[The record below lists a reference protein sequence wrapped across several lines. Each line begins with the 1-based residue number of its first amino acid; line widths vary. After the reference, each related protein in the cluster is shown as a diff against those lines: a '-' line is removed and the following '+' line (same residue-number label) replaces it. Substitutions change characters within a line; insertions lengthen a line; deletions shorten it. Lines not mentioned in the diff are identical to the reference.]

1 MENLADIVLGELL
14 ESDDFVNPVEE
25 LRPHRRLELL
35 LRRVGGHNKDGIL
48 EIHRTALVVGQTT
61 VVQNLKEDVEYLAL
75 VGGVCAYLMF
85 VKSDEE
91 PKDPR
96 LLKLK
101 EFLSFKKM
109 IIEGLL
115 KATYIVFALFVT
127 LYSFLIMVD
136 TSFITGLML
145 LILLNILL
153 RIGYEASLI
162 VLLIWRNTS
171 DISKKLGKS
180 DLVEEINEMDETTG
194 SNPGLESTGLESEV
208 EAETKVEAADI
219 ESETKVEEPVV
230 KAKPRTRKPKTTDE
244 KEVKKPAK
252 KKTTTKKAPTKK
264 AKVEEVK
271 AEEPSTKEETK

>member
-1 MENLADIVLGELL
+1 MYSYSYYHG
-14 ESDDFVNPVEE
+14 SNPV
-25 LRPHRRLELL
+25 
-35 LRRVGGHNKDGIL
+35 VTVIL
-48 EIHRTALVVGQTT
+48 FLI
-61 VVQNLKEDVEYLAL
+61 AL

-115 KATYIVFALFVT
+115 KATYIVFALFIT
-127 LYSFLIMVD
+127 LYSFIIMVD

-145 LILLNILL
+145 LILLNIML

-180 DLVEEINEMDETTG
+180 ELVEKIKEMDETTG

-219 ESETKVEEPVV
+219 ESETKVEEPIV
-230 KAKPRTRKPKTTDE
+230 KAKPRTRKPKTTE
-244 KEVKKPAK
+244 QKEAK
-252 KKTTTKKAPTKK
+252 KKTTTKKTTSKK
-264 AKVEEVK
+264 AKVEEAK

>member
-1 MENLADIVLGELL
+1 MYSYSYYHG
-14 ESDDFVNPVEE
+14 SNPV
-25 LRPHRRLELL
+25 
-35 LRRVGGHNKDGIL
+35 VTVIL
-48 EIHRTALVVGQTT
+48 FLI
-61 VVQNLKEDVEYLAL
+61 AL
-75 VGGVCAYLMF
+75 VGGICAYLMF

-180 DLVEEINEMDETTG
+180 ELVEEIKEMDETTG

-208 EAETKVEAADI
+208 EAETKAEAADI
-219 ESETKVEEPVV
+219 ESKTKVEEPVV

>member
-1 MENLADIVLGELL
+1 MYSYSYYHGT
-14 ESDDFVNPVEE
+14 NPV
-25 LRPHRRLELL
+25 
-35 LRRVGGHNKDGIL
+35 VTVIL
-48 EIHRTALVVGQTT
+48 FLI
-61 VVQNLKEDVEYLAL
+61 AL
-75 VGGVCAYLMF
+75 VGGICAYLMF

-145 LILLNILL
+145 LILLNIML

-171 DISKKLGKS
+171 DISKKLGK
-180 DLVEEINEMDETTG
+180 NELT
-194 SNPGLESTGLESEV
+194 GLESIGLESEV

-230 KAKPRTRKPKTTDE
+230 KAKPRTRKPKTTE
-244 KEVKKPAK
+244 QKEAK
-252 KKTTTKKAPTKK
+252 KKTTTKKTSTKK
-264 AKVEEVK
+264 AKVEEAK
-271 AEEPSTKEETK
+271 TEEPSTKEETK

>member
-1 MENLADIVLGELL
+1 MYSYSYYHGP
-14 ESDDFVNPVEE
+14 NPV
-25 LRPHRRLELL
+25 
-35 LRRVGGHNKDGIL
+35 VTVIL
-48 EIHRTALVVGQTT
+48 FLI
-61 VVQNLKEDVEYLAL
+61 AL
-75 VGGVCAYLMF
+75 VGGICAYLMF

-91 PKDPR
+91 PKDQR

-115 KATYIVFALFVT
+115 KASYIIFALFIT
-127 LYSFLIMVD
+127 LYSFQIMVG

-145 LILLNILL
+145 LILLNIML

-194 SNPGLESTGLESEV
+194 SNPGLESSGL
-208 EAETKVEAADI
+208 EAETEV
-219 ESETKVEEPVV
+219 ETKVEEPVV

-244 KEVKKPAK
+244 KDVKKPAK
-252 KKTTTKKAPTKK
+252 KKSTTKKTTSKK

>member
-1 MENLADIVLGELL
+1 MYSYSYYHGP
-14 ESDDFVNPVEE
+14 NPV
-25 LRPHRRLELL
+25 
-35 LRRVGGHNKDGIL
+35 VTVIL
-48 EIHRTALVVGQTT
+48 FLI
-61 VVQNLKEDVEYLAL
+61 AL

-96 LLKLK
+96 LVKLK

-115 KATYIVFALFVT
+115 KVTYIVFALFIT
-127 LYSFLIMVD
+127 LYSFQIMVG

-145 LILLNILL
+145 LILLNIML

-171 DISKKLGKS
+171 DINKKLGKS
-180 DLVEEINEMDETTG
+180 DLVEEIKE
-194 SNPGLESTGLESEV
+194 GLEATGLESEN
-208 EAETKVEAADI
+208 EAKTSDI
-219 ESETKVEEPVV
+219 EANVKVKTKVEEPVV
-230 KAKPRTRKPKTTDE
+230 KAKPRTRKPKTAEE
-244 KEVKKPAK
+244 KEAK
-252 KKTTTKKAPTKK
+252 KKTTTKKTSTKK

>member
-1 MENLADIVLGELL
+1 MYSYSYYHGT
-14 ESDDFVNPVEE
+14 NPV
-25 LRPHRRLELL
+25 
-35 LRRVGGHNKDGIL
+35 VTVIL
-48 EIHRTALVVGQTT
+48 FLI
-61 VVQNLKEDVEYLAL
+61 AL

-115 KATYIVFALFVT
+115 KATYIVFALFIT
-127 LYSFLIMVD
+127 LYSLQIMVG

-145 LILLNILL
+145 LILLNIML

-171 DISKKLGKS
+171 DISKKLGK
-180 DLVEEINEMDETTG
+180 NELT
-194 SNPGLESTGLESEV
+194 GLESTGLESEV

-230 KAKPRTRKPKTTDE
+230 KAKPRTRKPKTTE
-244 KEVKKPAK
+244 QKEAK
-252 KKTTTKKAPTKK
+252 KKTTTKKTTSKK
-264 AKVEEVK
+264 AKVEEAK

>member
-1 MENLADIVLGELL
+1 MYSYSYYHGP
-14 ESDDFVNPVEE
+14 NPV
-25 LRPHRRLELL
+25 
-35 LRRVGGHNKDGIL
+35 VTVIL
-48 EIHRTALVVGQTT
+48 FLI
-61 VVQNLKEDVEYLAL
+61 AL

-96 LLKLK
+96 LVKLK

-115 KATYIVFALFVT
+115 KVTYIVFALFIT
-127 LYSFLIMVD
+127 LYSFQIMVG

-145 LILLNILL
+145 LILLNIML

-171 DISKKLGKS
+171 DINKKLGKS
-180 DLVEEINEMDETTG
+180 DLVEEIKE
-194 SNPGLESTGLESEV
+194 GLEATGLESENETKTSDV
-208 EAETKVEAADI
+208 EANVKVK
-219 ESETKVEEPVV
+219 TKVEEPVV
-230 KAKPRTRKPKTTDE
+230 KAKPRTRKPKTAEE
-244 KEVKKPAK
+244 KEAKKPDK
-252 KKTTTKKAPTKK
+252 KKTTTKKASTKK
-264 AKVEEVK
+264 VKVEEVK

>member
-1 MENLADIVLGELL
+1 MYSYSYYHG
-14 ESDDFVNPVEE
+14 SNPV
-25 LRPHRRLELL
+25 
-35 LRRVGGHNKDGIL
+35 VTVIL
-48 EIHRTALVVGQTT
+48 FLI
-61 VVQNLKEDVEYLAL
+61 AL

-127 LYSFLIMVD
+127 LYSFQIMVG

-145 LILLNILL
+145 LILLNIML

-171 DISKKLGKS
+171 DISKKLGK
-180 DLVEEINEMDETTG
+180 NEH
-194 SNPGLESTGLESEV
+194 TGLESEV
-208 EAETKVEAADI
+208 EAETKAEAADI
-219 ESETKVEEPVV
+219 ESETKVEEPIV
-230 KAKPRTRKPKTTDE
+230 KAKPRTRKPKTTE
-244 KEVKKPAK
+244 QKEAK
-252 KKTTTKKAPTKK
+252 KKTTTKKTSTKK

>member
-1 MENLADIVLGELL
+1 MYSYSYYHGP
-14 ESDDFVNPVEE
+14 NPV
-25 LRPHRRLELL
+25 
-35 LRRVGGHNKDGIL
+35 VTVIL
-48 EIHRTALVVGQTT
+48 FLI
-61 VVQNLKEDVEYLAL
+61 AL
-75 VGGVCAYLMF
+75 VGGICAYLMF

-101 EFLSFKKM
+101 EFLSFNKM

-115 KATYIVFALFVT
+115 KATYIIFALFIT
-127 LYSFLIMVD
+127 LYSFQIMVG

-145 LILLNILL
+145 LILLNIML

-180 DLVEEINEMDETTG
+180 ELVEEIKEMDETTG
-194 SNPGLESTGLESEV
+194 SNPGLESIGL
-208 EAETKVEAADI
+208 EAETEV
-219 ESETKVEEPVV
+219 ETKTEEPVV

-244 KEVKKPAK
+244 KDVKKPAK
-252 KKTTTKKAPTKK
+252 KKSTTKKTTSKK

>member
-1 MENLADIVLGELL
+1 MYSYSYYHGP
-14 ESDDFVNPVEE
+14 NPV
-25 LRPHRRLELL
+25 
-35 LRRVGGHNKDGIL
+35 VTVIL
-48 EIHRTALVVGQTT
+48 FLI
-61 VVQNLKEDVEYLAL
+61 AL
-75 VGGVCAYLMF
+75 VGGICAYLMF

-101 EFLSFKKM
+101 EFLSFNKM

-115 KATYIVFALFVT
+115 KATYIIFALFIT
-127 LYSFLIMVD
+127 LYSFQIMVG

-145 LILLNILL
+145 LILLNIML

-180 DLVEEINEMDETTG
+180 DLVEEINEIDETTG
-194 SNPGLESTGLESEV
+194 SNPGLESTGLE
-208 EAETKVEAADI
+208 AETEV
-219 ESETKVEEPVV
+219 ETKVEEPVV

-252 KKTTTKKAPTKK
+252 KKSTTKKASKK
-264 AKVEEVK
+264 KVKVEEVK

>member
-1 MENLADIVLGELL
+1 MYSYSYYHGP
-14 ESDDFVNPVEE
+14 NPV
-25 LRPHRRLELL
+25 
-35 LRRVGGHNKDGIL
+35 VTVIL
-48 EIHRTALVVGQTT
+48 FLI
-61 VVQNLKEDVEYLAL
+61 AL
-75 VGGVCAYLMF
+75 VGGICAYLMF

-127 LYSFLIMVD
+127 LYSFQIMIG

-145 LILLNILL
+145 LILLNIML

-180 DLVEEINEMDETTG
+180 ELVEEINEMDETTG

-230 KAKPRTRKPKTTDE
+230 KAKSRTRKPKTTE
-244 KEVKKPAK
+244 QKEAK

>member
-1 MENLADIVLGELL
+1 MYSYSYYHGP
-14 ESDDFVNPVEE
+14 NPV
-25 LRPHRRLELL
+25 
-35 LRRVGGHNKDGIL
+35 VTVIL
-48 EIHRTALVVGQTT
+48 FLI
-61 VVQNLKEDVEYLAL
+61 AL

-96 LLKLK
+96 LVKLK

-115 KATYIVFALFVT
+115 KATYIIFALFIT
-127 LYSFLIMVD
+127 LYSFQIMVG

-145 LILLNILL
+145 LILLNIML

-171 DISKKLGKS
+171 DISKKLGK
-180 DLVEEINEMDETTG
+180 NE
-194 SNPGLESTGLESEV
+194 LTGLESEV
-208 EAETKVEAADI
+208 EAETKVEATDI

-230 KAKPRTRKPKTTDE
+230 KAKPRTRKLKTTE
-244 KEVKKPAK
+244 QKEAK
-252 KKTTTKKAPTKK
+252 KKTTTKKTSTKK

>member
-1 MENLADIVLGELL
+1 MYSYSYYHG
-14 ESDDFVNPVEE
+14 SNPV
-25 LRPHRRLELL
+25 
-35 LRRVGGHNKDGIL
+35 VTVIL
-48 EIHRTALVVGQTT
+48 FLI
-61 VVQNLKEDVEYLAL
+61 AL
-75 VGGVCAYLMF
+75 VGGICAYLMF

-180 DLVEEINEMDETTG
+180 ELVEEIKEMDETTG

-230 KAKPRTRKPKTTDE
+230 KAKPRTRKPKTTE
-244 KEVKKPAK
+244 QKEAK
-252 KKTTTKKAPTKK
+252 KKTTTKKTSTKK

>member
-1 MENLADIVLGELL
+1 MYSYSYYHGP
-14 ESDDFVNPVEE
+14 NPV
-25 LRPHRRLELL
+25 
-35 LRRVGGHNKDGIL
+35 VTVIL
-48 EIHRTALVVGQTT
+48 FLI
-61 VVQNLKEDVEYLAL
+61 AL

-115 KATYIVFALFVT
+115 KATYIIFALFIT
-127 LYSFLIMVD
+127 LYSFQIMIG
-136 TSFITGLML
+136 TSFITGLMM
-145 LILLNILL
+145 LILLNIML

-180 DLVEEINEMDETTG
+180 ELVEEIKEMDETTG
-194 SNPGLESTGLESEV
+194 SNPGLESTRLES
-208 EAETKVEAADI
+208 ETKVEAADI

-230 KAKPRTRKPKTTDE
+230 KAKPRTRKPKTTE
-244 KEVKKPAK
+244 QKEAK
-252 KKTTTKKAPTKK
+252 KKTTTKKTSTKK

-271 AEEPSTKEETK
+271 PEEPSTKEETK

>member
-1 MENLADIVLGELL
+1 MYSYSYYHGP
-14 ESDDFVNPVEE
+14 NPV
-25 LRPHRRLELL
+25 
-35 LRRVGGHNKDGIL
+35 VTVIL
-48 EIHRTALVVGQTT
+48 FLI
-61 VVQNLKEDVEYLAL
+61 AL
-75 VGGVCAYLMF
+75 VGGICAYLMF

-127 LYSFLIMVD
+127 LYSFQIMIG

-145 LILLNILL
+145 LILLNIML

-180 DLVEEINEMDETTG
+180 ELVEEINEMDETTG

-230 KAKPRTRKPKTTDE
+230 KAKSRTRKPKTTE
-244 KEVKKPAK
+244 QKEAK

-264 AKVEEVK
+264 ANVEEVK

>member
-1 MENLADIVLGELL
+1 MYSYSYYHGP
-14 ESDDFVNPVEE
+14 NPV
-25 LRPHRRLELL
+25 
-35 LRRVGGHNKDGIL
+35 VTVIL
-48 EIHRTALVVGQTT
+48 FLI
-61 VVQNLKEDVEYLAL
+61 AL
-75 VGGVCAYLMF
+75 VGGICAYLMF

-101 EFLSFKKM
+101 EFLSFNKM

-115 KATYIVFALFVT
+115 KATYIIFALFIT
-127 LYSFLIMVD
+127 LYSFQIMVG

-180 DLVEEINEMDETTG
+180 ELVEEIKEMDETTG
-194 SNPGLESTGLESEV
+194 SNPGLESTRLES
-208 EAETKVEAADI
+208 ETKVEAADI

-230 KAKPRTRKPKTTDE
+230 EDKEESASTEESSNEEE
-244 KEVKKPAK
+244 KEEVKKRLK
-252 KKTTTKKAPTKK
+252 K
-264 AKVEEVK
+264 
-271 AEEPSTKEETK
+271 

>member
-1 MENLADIVLGELL
+1 MYSYSYYHGP
-14 ESDDFVNPVEE
+14 NPV
-25 LRPHRRLELL
+25 
-35 LRRVGGHNKDGIL
+35 VTVIL
-48 EIHRTALVVGQTT
+48 FLI
-61 VVQNLKEDVEYLAL
+61 AL

-115 KATYIVFALFVT
+115 KASYIIFALFIT
-127 LYSFLIMVD
+127 LYSFQIMVG

-145 LILLNILL
+145 LILLNIML

-171 DISKKLGKS
+171 DISKKLGK
-180 DLVEEINEMDETTG
+180 NE
-194 SNPGLESTGLESEV
+194 LTGLESEV

-230 KAKPRTRKPKTTDE
+230 KAKPRTRKPKTTE
-244 KEVKKPAK
+244 QKEAK
-252 KKTTTKKAPTKK
+252 KKTTTKKTSTKK

>member
-1 MENLADIVLGELL
+1 MYSYSYYHGP
-14 ESDDFVNPVEE
+14 NPV
-25 LRPHRRLELL
+25 
-35 LRRVGGHNKDGIL
+35 VTVIL
-48 EIHRTALVVGQTT
+48 FLI
-61 VVQNLKEDVEYLAL
+61 AL
-75 VGGVCAYLMF
+75 VGGACAYLMF

-115 KATYIVFALFVT
+115 KASYIIFALFIT
-127 LYSFLIMVD
+127 LYSFQIMVG

-145 LILLNILL
+145 LILLNIML

-171 DISKKLGKS
+171 DISKKLGK
-180 DLVEEINEMDETTG
+180 NE
-194 SNPGLESTGLESEV
+194 LTGLESEV

-230 KAKPRTRKPKTTDE
+230 KAKPRTRKPKTTE
-244 KEVKKPAK
+244 QKEAK
-252 KKTTTKKAPTKK
+252 KKTTTKKTSTKK

>member
-1 MENLADIVLGELL
+1 MYSYSYYHG
-14 ESDDFVNPVEE
+14 SNPV
-25 LRPHRRLELL
+25 
-35 LRRVGGHNKDGIL
+35 VTVIL
-48 EIHRTALVVGQTT
+48 FLI
-61 VVQNLKEDVEYLAL
+61 AL

-145 LILLNILL
+145 LILLNIML

-171 DISKKLGKS
+171 DISKKLGK
-180 DLVEEINEMDETTG
+180 NELTG
-194 SNPGLESTGLESEV
+194 LESTGLESTGLESEV

-230 KAKPRTRKPKTTDE
+230 KAKPRTRKLKTTDE

-252 KKTTTKKAPTKK
+252 KKSTTKKTTSKK

>member
-1 MENLADIVLGELL
+1 MYSYSYYHGP
-14 ESDDFVNPVEE
+14 NPV
-25 LRPHRRLELL
+25 
-35 LRRVGGHNKDGIL
+35 VTVIL
-48 EIHRTALVVGQTT
+48 FLI
-61 VVQNLKEDVEYLAL
+61 AL
-75 VGGVCAYLMF
+75 VGGICAYLMF

-115 KATYIVFALFVT
+115 KATYIIFALFVT
-127 LYSFLIMVD
+127 LSSFQIMIG
-136 TSFITGLML
+136 TSFITGLMM
-145 LILLNILL
+145 LILLNIML

-171 DISKKLGKS
+171 DISKKLGKTE
-180 DLVEEINEMDETTG
+180 LVEEIKEEVFEAREEVKPE
-194 SNPGLESTGLESEV
+194 SESGLESDRHESE
-208 EAETKVEAADI
+208 A
-219 ESETKVEEPVV
+219 KVEEPVV

-244 KEVKKPAK
+244 KEVKKPTK
-252 KKTTTKKAPTKK
+252 KKNTTKKASSKN

>member
-1 MENLADIVLGELL
+1 MYSYSYYHGP
-14 ESDDFVNPVEE
+14 NPV
-25 LRPHRRLELL
+25 
-35 LRRVGGHNKDGIL
+35 VTVIL
-48 EIHRTALVVGQTT
+48 FLI
-61 VVQNLKEDVEYLAL
+61 AL
-75 VGGVCAYLMF
+75 VGGICAYLMF

-91 PKDPR
+91 PKDQR

-115 KATYIVFALFVT
+115 KASYIIFALFIT
-127 LYSFLIMVD
+127 LYSFQIMVG

-145 LILLNILL
+145 LILLNIML

-194 SNPGLESTGLESEV
+194 SNPGLESTGLE
-208 EAETKVEAADI
+208 AETEV
-219 ESETKVEEPVV
+219 ETKVEEPVV

-252 KKTTTKKAPTKK
+252 KKTTTKKASTKK
-264 AKVEEVK
+264 VKVEEVK

>member
-1 MENLADIVLGELL
+1 MYSYSYYHGP
-14 ESDDFVNPVEE
+14 NPV
-25 LRPHRRLELL
+25 
-35 LRRVGGHNKDGIL
+35 VTVIL
-48 EIHRTALVVGQTT
+48 FLI
-61 VVQNLKEDVEYLAL
+61 AL
-75 VGGVCAYLMF
+75 VGGICAHLMF

-91 PKDPR
+91 PKDQR

-115 KATYIVFALFVT
+115 KASYIIFALFIT
-127 LYSFLIMVD
+127 LYSFQIMVG

-145 LILLNILL
+145 LILLNIML

-162 VLLIWRNTS
+162 VLLIWRNTN
-171 DISKKLGKS
+171 DISKKLGK
-180 DLVEEINEMDETTG
+180 NE
-194 SNPGLESTGLESEV
+194 LTGLES
-208 EAETKVEAADI
+208 ETKVEAADI

-230 KAKPRTRKPKTTDE
+230 KAKSRTRKPKTTE
-244 KEVKKPAK
+244 QKEAK

>member
-1 MENLADIVLGELL
+1 MYSYSYYHGP
-14 ESDDFVNPVEE
+14 NPV
-25 LRPHRRLELL
+25 
-35 LRRVGGHNKDGIL
+35 VTVIL
-48 EIHRTALVVGQTT
+48 FLI
-61 VVQNLKEDVEYLAL
+61 AL
-75 VGGVCAYLMF
+75 VGGICAYLMF

-115 KATYIVFALFVT
+115 KATYIIFALFVT
-127 LYSFLIMVD
+127 LSSFQIMIG
-136 TSFITGLML
+136 TSFITGLMM
-145 LILLNILL
+145 LILLNIML

-171 DISKKLGKS
+171 DISKKLGK
-180 DLVEEINEMDETTG
+180 VELKEGDESEYEATNVEVESKNEEKTTDV
-194 SNPGLESTGLESEV
+194 ESEV
-208 EAETKVEAADI
+208 KL
-219 ESETKVEEPVV
+219 ETKVEEPVV

-252 KKTTTKKAPTKK
+252 KKSSTKKTTSKK
-264 AKVEEVK
+264 ANVEEVK

>member
-1 MENLADIVLGELL
+1 MYSYSYYHG
-14 ESDDFVNPVEE
+14 SNPV
-25 LRPHRRLELL
+25 
-35 LRRVGGHNKDGIL
+35 VTVIL
-48 EIHRTALVVGQTT
+48 FLI
-61 VVQNLKEDVEYLAL
+61 AL

-115 KATYIVFALFVT
+115 KTTYIVFALFVT

-145 LILLNILL
+145 LILLNIML

-171 DISKKLGKS
+171 DISKKLGKNE
-180 DLVEEINEMDETTG
+180 LVEKIKEMDETTG

-252 KKTTTKKAPTKK
+252 KKSTTKKTTSKK

>member
-1 MENLADIVLGELL
+1 MYSYSYYHGP
-14 ESDDFVNPVEE
+14 NPV
-25 LRPHRRLELL
+25 
-35 LRRVGGHNKDGIL
+35 VTVIL
-48 EIHRTALVVGQTT
+48 FLI
-61 VVQNLKEDVEYLAL
+61 AL
-75 VGGVCAYLMF
+75 VGGICAYLMF

-115 KATYIVFALFVT
+115 KATYIIFALFIT
-127 LYSFLIMVD
+127 LYSFQIMVG

-145 LILLNILL
+145 LILLNIML

-171 DISKKLGKS
+171 DINKKLGKS
-180 DLVEEINEMDETTG
+180 DLVEEINEKDETTG

-219 ESETKVEEPVV
+219 ESEHKTDGHESVV

-244 KEVKKPAK
+244 KEVKKPVK
-252 KKTTTKKAPTKK
+252 KKSTTKKTTSKK

>member
-1 MENLADIVLGELL
+1 MYSYSYYHG
-14 ESDDFVNPVEE
+14 SNPV
-25 LRPHRRLELL
+25 
-35 LRRVGGHNKDGIL
+35 VTVIL
-48 EIHRTALVVGQTT
+48 FLI
-61 VVQNLKEDVEYLAL
+61 AL

-115 KATYIVFALFVT
+115 KATYIVFALFIT
-127 LYSFLIMVD
+127 LYSLQIMVG

-180 DLVEEINEMDETTG
+180 ELVEKIKEMDETTG

>member
-1 MENLADIVLGELL
+1 MYSYSYYHGT
-14 ESDDFVNPVEE
+14 NPV
-25 LRPHRRLELL
+25 
-35 LRRVGGHNKDGIL
+35 VTVIL
-48 EIHRTALVVGQTT
+48 FLI
-61 VVQNLKEDVEYLAL
+61 AL
-75 VGGVCAYLMF
+75 VGGICAYLMF
-85 VKSDEE
+85 VKPDEE

-127 LYSFLIMVD
+127 LYSLQIMVG

-153 RIGYEASLI
+153 RICYEASLI

-171 DISKKLGKS
+171 DISKKLGKNE
-180 DLVEEINEMDETTG
+180 LVEEIKEMDETTG

-230 KAKPRTRKPKTTDE
+230 KAKPRTRKPKITDE

>member
-1 MENLADIVLGELL
+1 MYSYSYYHGP
-14 ESDDFVNPVEE
+14 NPV
-25 LRPHRRLELL
+25 
-35 LRRVGGHNKDGIL
+35 VTVIL
-48 EIHRTALVVGQTT
+48 FLI
-61 VVQNLKEDVEYLAL
+61 AL
-75 VGGVCAYLMF
+75 VGGICAYLMF

-101 EFLSFKKM
+101 EFLSFNKM

-115 KATYIVFALFVT
+115 KATYIIFALFIT
-127 LYSFLIMVD
+127 LYSFQIMVG

-145 LILLNILL
+145 LILLNIML

-180 DLVEEINEMDETTG
+180 ELVEEIKEMDETTG
-194 SNPGLESTGLESEV
+194 SNPGLES
-208 EAETKVEAADI
+208 ETKVEAADI

-230 KAKPRTRKPKTTDE
+230 KAKPRTRKPKTTE
-244 KEVKKPAK
+244 QKEAK
-252 KKTTTKKAPTKK
+252 KKTTTKKTSTKK

-271 AEEPSTKEETK
+271 PEEPSTKEETK

>member
-1 MENLADIVLGELL
+1 MYSYSYYHG
-14 ESDDFVNPVEE
+14 SNPV
-25 LRPHRRLELL
+25 
-35 LRRVGGHNKDGIL
+35 VTVIL
-48 EIHRTALVVGQTT
+48 FLI
-61 VVQNLKEDVEYLAL
+61 AL

-115 KATYIVFALFVT
+115 KATYIVFALFIT

-145 LILLNILL
+145 LILLNIML

-171 DISKKLGKS
+171 DISKKLGKNE
-180 DLVEEINEMDETTG
+180 LVEEIKEMDETTG

-208 EAETKVEAADI
+208 EAETKAEAADI
-219 ESETKVEEPVV
+219 ESKTKVEEPVV
-230 KAKPRTRKPKTTDE
+230 KAKPRTRKPKITDE

-252 KKTTTKKAPTKK
+252 KKSTTKKTTSKK

>member
-1 MENLADIVLGELL
+1 MYSYSYYHGP
-14 ESDDFVNPVEE
+14 NPV
-25 LRPHRRLELL
+25 
-35 LRRVGGHNKDGIL
+35 VTVIL
-48 EIHRTALVVGQTT
+48 FLI
-61 VVQNLKEDVEYLAL
+61 AL
-75 VGGVCAYLMF
+75 VGGICAYLMF

-101 EFLSFKKM
+101 EFLSFNKM

-115 KATYIVFALFVT
+115 KATYIIFALFIT
-127 LYSFLIMVD
+127 LYSFQIMVG

-145 LILLNILL
+145 LILLNIML

-171 DISKKLGKS
+171 DINKKLGKS

-194 SNPGLESTGLESEV
+194 SNPGLESTGLE
-208 EAETKVEAADI
+208 AETEV
-219 ESETKVEEPVV
+219 ETKVEEPVV

-244 KEVKKPAK
+244 KDVKKPAK
-252 KKTTTKKAPTKK
+252 KKSTTKKTTSKK
-264 AKVEEVK
+264 ANVEEVK

>member
-1 MENLADIVLGELL
+1 MYSYSYYHGT
-14 ESDDFVNPVEE
+14 NPV
-25 LRPHRRLELL
+25 
-35 LRRVGGHNKDGIL
+35 VTVIL
-48 EIHRTALVVGQTT
+48 FLI
-61 VVQNLKEDVEYLAL
+61 AL

-115 KATYIVFALFVT
+115 KATYIVFALFIT
-127 LYSFLIMVD
+127 LYSLQIMVG

-145 LILLNILL
+145 LILLNIML

-171 DISKKLGKS
+171 DINKKLGKS
-180 DLVEEINEMDETTG
+180 DLVEEINEMYETTG
-194 SNPGLESTGLESEV
+194 SNPGLESSGL
-208 EAETKVEAADI
+208 EAETEV
-219 ESETKVEEPVV
+219 ETKVEEPVV

-244 KEVKKPAK
+244 KDVKKPAK
-252 KKTTTKKAPTKK
+252 KKSTTKKTTSKK

-271 AEEPSTKEETK
+271 AEESSTKEETK

>member
-1 MENLADIVLGELL
+1 MYSYSYYHG
-14 ESDDFVNPVEE
+14 SNPV
-25 LRPHRRLELL
+25 
-35 LRRVGGHNKDGIL
+35 VTVIL
-48 EIHRTALVVGQTT
+48 FLI
-61 VVQNLKEDVEYLAL
+61 AL

-115 KATYIVFALFVT
+115 KATYIVFALFIT
-127 LYSFLIMVD
+127 LYSFIIMVD

-145 LILLNILL
+145 LILLNIML

-171 DISKKLGKS
+171 DINKKLGKS
-180 DLVEEINEMDETTG
+180 DLVEKIKEMDETTG
-194 SNPGLESTGLESEV
+194 SNPGLESEV
-208 EAETKVEAADI
+208 EAETKVEATDI
-219 ESETKVEEPVV
+219 ESETKIEEPVV
-230 KAKPRTRKPKTTDE
+230 KEKPRTRKPKTTDE
-244 KEVKKPAK
+244 KEFKKPAK
-252 KKTTTKKAPTKK
+252 KKTTTKKASTKK
-264 AKVEEVK
+264 VKVEEVK

>member
-1 MENLADIVLGELL
+1 MYSYSYYHGP
-14 ESDDFVNPVEE
+14 NPV
-25 LRPHRRLELL
+25 
-35 LRRVGGHNKDGIL
+35 VTVIL
-48 EIHRTALVVGQTT
+48 FLI
-61 VVQNLKEDVEYLAL
+61 AL
-75 VGGVCAYLMF
+75 VGGICAYLMF

-91 PKDPR
+91 PKDQR

-115 KATYIVFALFVT
+115 KASYIIFALFIT
-127 LYSFLIMVD
+127 LYSFQIMVG

-145 LILLNILL
+145 LILLNIML

-171 DISKKLGKS
+171 DINKKLGKS
-180 DLVEEINEMDETTG
+180 DLVEEINEMYETTG
-194 SNPGLESTGLESEV
+194 SNPGLESSGL
-208 EAETKVEAADI
+208 EAETEV
-219 ESETKVEEPVV
+219 ETKVEEPVV

-244 KEVKKPAK
+244 KDVKKPAK
-252 KKTTTKKAPTKK
+252 KKSTTKKTTSKK

-271 AEEPSTKEETK
+271 AEESSTKEETK

>member
-1 MENLADIVLGELL
+1 MYSYSYYHGP
-14 ESDDFVNPVEE
+14 NPV
-25 LRPHRRLELL
+25 
-35 LRRVGGHNKDGIL
+35 VTVIL
-48 EIHRTALVVGQTT
+48 FLI
-61 VVQNLKEDVEYLAL
+61 AL
-75 VGGVCAYLMF
+75 VGGICAYLMF

-91 PKDPR
+91 PKDQR

-115 KATYIVFALFVT
+115 KASYIIFALFIT
-127 LYSFLIMVD
+127 LYSFQIMVG

-145 LILLNILL
+145 LILLNIML

-171 DISKKLGKS
+171 DISKKLGK
-180 DLVEEINEMDETTG
+180 NELT
-194 SNPGLESTGLESEV
+194 GLESTRL

-230 KAKPRTRKPKTTDE
+230 KAKPRTIKPKTTE
-244 KEVKKPAK
+244 QKEAK
-252 KKTTTKKAPTKK
+252 KKTTTKKTSTKK
-264 AKVEEVK
+264 AKVEEAK

>member
-1 MENLADIVLGELL
+1 MYSYSYYHGP
-14 ESDDFVNPVEE
+14 NPV
-25 LRPHRRLELL
+25 
-35 LRRVGGHNKDGIL
+35 VTVIL
-48 EIHRTALVVGQTT
+48 FLI
-61 VVQNLKEDVEYLAL
+61 AL
-75 VGGVCAYLMF
+75 VGGICAYLMF

-91 PKDPR
+91 PRDPR
-96 LLKLK
+96 LVKLK

-115 KATYIVFALFVT
+115 KASYIIFALFIT
-127 LYSFLIMVD
+127 LYSFQIMVG

-145 LILLNILL
+145 LILLNIML

-162 VLLIWRNTS
+162 VLLIWRNTN

-194 SNPGLESTGLESEV
+194 SNPGLESTRLES
-208 EAETKVEAADI
+208 ETKVEAADI

-230 KAKPRTRKPKTTDE
+230 KAKPRTRKPKTTE
-244 KEVKKPAK
+244 QKEAK
-252 KKTTTKKAPTKK
+252 KKTTTKKTSTKK

-271 AEEPSTKEETK
+271 PEEPSTKEETK